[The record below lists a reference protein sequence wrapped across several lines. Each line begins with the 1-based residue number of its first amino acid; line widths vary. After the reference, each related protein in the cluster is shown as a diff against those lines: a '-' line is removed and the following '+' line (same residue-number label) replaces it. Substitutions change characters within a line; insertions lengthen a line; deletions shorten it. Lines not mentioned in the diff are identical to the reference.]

1 MTWNIW
7 TIKSRTLR
15 AIVAWLFAALA
26 AVVVLVALPFALV
39 FILIGGAYQGVRG
52 AVDGTAAAWR
62 SYEWRE
68 LAGMWKRAA
77 TGKEAV

>member
-7 TIKSRTLR
+7 NIKSRTLR

-26 AVVVLVALPFALV
+26 AVVVLVALVPALV
-39 FILIGGAYQGVRG
+39 WLAVTGVVTGLRY
-52 AVDGTAAAWR
+52 AWNDND
-62 SYEWRE
+62 WRE
-68 LAGMWKRAA
+68 LAGYWRKAA